1 MDPREVSKRFS
12 HSCQRLFSRGVGVSE
27 VLRQGRGLFC
37 GADDLV
43 SRLRMLTT
51 LRPCVTSWWSFQ
63 RAPGSRE
70 QAGITAADN
79 GGHGVAVRAGP
90 RTAAGSRRPRPGPAV
105 RRGAPAAERDG
116 RQRRCSRRSGGS
128 AAQHG
133 GATDR
138 NDLRPHTPRP
148 NLGPFAFDAHSAPEP
163 PSRPSGRAAR
173 RRRNA

>member
-12 HSCQRLFSRGVGVSE
+12 HSCRRLFSRGVGVSE

-90 RTAAGSRRPRPGPAV
+90 RTAAGSRRPRPGGAV
-105 RRGAPAAERDG
+105 RRGAAAAERGGSDAG
-116 RQRRCSRRSGGS
+116 GGSEAVPFAATAPQRSGRGT
-128 AAQHG
+128 AAG
-133 GATDR
+133 
-138 NDLRPHTPRP
+138 
-148 NLGPFAFDAHSAPEP
+148 E
-163 PSRPSGRAAR
+163 GRAAER
-173 RRRNA
+173 AVRVAAGRAR